1 MRKHILP
8 TLLLA
13 LIGLSLHAQTIL
25 GIDVYHGDSDGS
37 YGAINWTQVH
47 TTAGKKFAFAKATQG
62 VTYTDPSFT
71 TNEVSGTNAGVIMGA
86 YHFADPETNTALAE
100 ANHFISVARSYIGAG
115 HLPPTLDLED
125 PSSGPALSSAFTS
138 AQLTAWV
145 QTWMTTVYDSTGVQ
159 PIIYTSGNYAGYV
172 NSSLNTYGLW
182 IANPNG
188 TTAPPT
194 NLGVWTT
201 WLFKQYSWTGSVT
214 GIGNPQVDLDVF
226 NGDTTAFNAL
236 TGNSTI
242 PSPSC
247 NNDFSCGPP
256 SPLALSLNG
265 TCVNTACSTVNATP
279 PSVNIAF
286 NGGSTCSTLY
296 QSGRYDDDVWFT
308 VTPTTTAPITINITP
323 TSNLTN
329 CDPVVGLYSGSC
341 SSPTQVACADL
352 HGVGVAETMSYTPTA
367 GTTYLVRVFS
377 YGIGSTY
384 SGDFN
389 ICAYSTCTAPSQPLI
404 TGDTTICNSATAAL
418 SVSNPCNGCTYSWSG
433 GGTGTTLS
441 ASTAGTYYVTV
452 TNSCSSTAVSTGWH
466 VSSTTIA
473 MTANS
478 NPVSPCSG
486 QTFALSAGGAT
497 TYSWSGQGLIT
508 NSSSNVSASVS
519 SGGSYTYT
527 VTGYTGSCSAS
538 TTVNV
543 SITQTPVIAITP
555 TGPIALCS
563 SGANSSTSLQAN
575 GATTYTWSPAT
586 GLSSTSVSNPTA
598 SNLSAPTTYTV
609 TGTTNGCSATSSVTV
624 NVTQTPIIAISPSGP
639 VSLCSSGANSSTS
652 LQANGATSYTW
663 SPSTGLS
670 STSVSNPTASN
681 LSAPT
686 TYTVTGTTNGCSATS
701 SVTVNVTQTPLI
713 SITPTGPISLC
724 SSGANSS
731 VSLQANGATTF
742 SWSPSTGLSSTSV
755 SNPTAS
761 NLSAPTT
768 YTVTGTTNGCSATGS
783 VTVNVTQTPV
793 ITVSPDTATICAG
806 GTGTTLTVSGAAQ
819 SYNWSP
825 STGLSATN
833 ASSVTANPSSNT
845 TYTVTASNS
854 ICSATASSTVVVA
867 NQPLGA
873 VSPSSPNIT
882 CLSGSVTL
890 TAAPTG
896 SGYSWSGPTGNL
908 SSNTA
913 SVSVSSPGQY
923 TVTITDAAGCN
934 TSVTA
939 SVTVTRSTAPI
950 VHAGSDQTIH
960 LGDSIPIGGSP
971 TATGGSGN
979 YTYTWSSIPV
989 GFTSAIAD
997 PRVSPTS
1004 GTTYIVAVTDS
1015 SGCSGV
1021 DTIVVSILTP
1031 PVCDTTIHP
1040 VITANGCYLAA
1051 PFYQGGKYQWALQGL
1066 ALSGDTLQFYAAT
1079 GIGYYTCSVTLG
1091 TCGYESNSVFLS
1103 CTNGLDEQQSIS
1115 DITIVPNPSSGSFV
1129 ISFSTDRAEDFSI
1142 GIYDLTGRMVRSET
1156 FTKSR
1161 GHYNKL
1167 INMEAVAKGIYILQI
1182 HAGDMIEN
1190 SKIELR

>member
-1 MRKHILP
+1 M
-8 TLLLA
+8 
-13 LIGLSLHAQTIL
+13 
-25 GIDVYHGDSDGS
+25 
-37 YGAINWTQVH
+37 
-47 TTAGKKFAFAKATQG
+47 
-62 VTYTDPSFT
+62 TYTDPSFA
-71 TNEVSGTNAGVIMGA
+71 TNEVSGNSAGVVMGA
-86 YHFADPETNTALAE
+86 YHFADPETNTAVAE
-100 ANHFISVARSYIGAG
+100 ANHFISVARTYIGAG

-159 PIIYTSGNYAGYV
+159 PIIYTSANYAGYV

-201 WLFKQYSWTGSVT
+201 WLFKQYSWTGTVT
-214 GIGNPQVDLDVF
+214 GIGNPTVDLDVF

-236 TGNSTI
+236 IGTSTV

-308 VTPTTTAPITINITP
+308 VTPTTTAPITITVSP

-329 CDPVVGLYSGSC
+329 FDPVVGLYSGSC

-404 TGDTTICNSATAAL
+404 TGDTTICNSGTAAL
-418 SVSNPCNGCTYSWSG
+418 SISNPCNGCTYSWSG
-433 GGTGTTLS
+433 GGTGTTHS
-441 ASTAGTYYVTV
+441 VSTAGTYYVTV

-466 VSSTTIA
+466 VSSTNVTLA
-473 MTANS
+473 ASS
-478 NPVSPCSG
+478 NPLSPCSG
-486 QTFALSAGGAT
+486 QTFTLTAGTAAT
-497 TYSWSGQGLIT
+497 YLWSGQGLIS
-508 NSSSNVSASVS
+508 NNASSVSASLS

-527 VTGYTGSCSAS
+527 VTGYTGNCSAS

-543 SITQTPVIAITP
+543 GITQTPVISIT
-555 TGPIALCS
+555 
-563 SGANSSTSLQAN
+563 
-575 GATTYTWSPAT
+575 
-586 GLSSTSVSNPTA
+586 
-598 SNLSAPTTYTV
+598 
-609 TGTTNGCSATSSVTV
+609 
-624 NVTQTPIIAISPSGP
+624 PSGP
-639 VSLCSSGANSSTS
+639 ISLCSSGANSSVS

-681 LSAPT
+681 LNAPI
-686 TYTVTGTTNGCSATS
+686 TYTVTGTTNGCSATG
-701 SVTVNVTQTPLI
+701 SVTVNVTQTPI
-713 SITPTGPISLC
+713 ITVTPSGPVSLC

-783 VTVNVTQTPV
+783 VIVNVTQTPVVSITPSGPISLCSSGANSSVSLQANGATTCTWSPSTGLSSTSVSNPTASNLSAPTTYTVTGTTNGCSATGSVMVNVTQTPV

-825 STGLSATN
+825 SNGLSATN
-833 ASSVTANPSSNT
+833 VSSVTANPSSNT

-854 ICSATASSTVVVA
+854 ACSVTASSTIVVA
-867 NQPLGA
+867 NQPLGSI
-873 VSPSSPNIT
+873 SPASPNIT
-882 CLSGSVTL
+882 CISGSVIL
-890 TAAPTG
+890 TASPTG
-896 SGYSWSGPTGNL
+896 SSYSWSGPAGNL
-908 SSNTA
+908 SSNTS
-913 SVSVSSPGQY
+913 SVSVTAPGQY
-923 TVTITDAAGCN
+923 TVTITNAAGCN

-939 SVTVTRSTAPI
+939 SVSVTKSTPPI

-960 LGDSIPIGGSP
+960 LGDSVTIGGSP
-971 TATGGSGN
+971 TAAGGAGN
-979 YTYTWSSIPV
+979 YTYVWSSIPV

-1079 GIGYYTCSVTLG
+1079 GTGYYTCSVTLG

-1103 CTNGLDEQQSIS
+1103 CTNGLNEQQNIS

-1129 ISFSTDRAEDFSI
+1129 IGFSTERAEDISI
-1142 GIYDLTGRMVRSET
+1142 KIYDLTGRMVRAES
-1156 FTKSR
+1156 FSKYA
-1161 GHYNKL
+1161 GHHSKL
-1167 INMEAVAKGIYILQI
+1167 INLEDVVKGIYILQI

-1190 SKIELR
+1190 RKIELR